1 VIRTERLIL
10 RRWWDSDRA
19 PFAALNADPEVMRY
33 FKAPLTRAES
43 DAWIDVIDDVI
54 AATGR
59 GLWAVERIE
68 DGAFLGFTGLW
79 PFRPDLPLHPHIE
92 VGWRL
97 ARSAWGRGYAT
108 EAARA
113 SLVYGFQRLGLEQVF
128 SITATDNRRSE
139 AVMRRIGMQRRPEL
153 DFDHP
158 DIAEGE
164 PNRRQIVYR
173 IGTAG

>member
-10 RRWWDSDRA
+10 RRWWRSDRA
-19 PFAALNADPEVMRY
+19 PFAALNADPEVMR
-33 FKAPLTRAES
+33 FFQTLLTRAES
-43 DAWIDVIDDVI
+43 DAWIDMIEDSL
-54 AATGR
+54 ATTGL

-79 PFRPDLPLHPHIE
+79 PFKPGNPLYPEIE
-92 VGWRL
+92 IGWRL
-97 ARSAWGRGYAT
+97 ARSAWGCGYAT

-113 SLVYGFQRLGLEQVF
+113 SLADGFQRLGLDRVF
-128 SITATDNRRSE
+128 SITAADNRRSE
-139 AVMRRIGMQRRPEL
+139 AVMQRIGLLRRAEL

-164 PNRRQIVYR
+164 PYRRQIVYR
-173 IGTAG
+173 IGRAD